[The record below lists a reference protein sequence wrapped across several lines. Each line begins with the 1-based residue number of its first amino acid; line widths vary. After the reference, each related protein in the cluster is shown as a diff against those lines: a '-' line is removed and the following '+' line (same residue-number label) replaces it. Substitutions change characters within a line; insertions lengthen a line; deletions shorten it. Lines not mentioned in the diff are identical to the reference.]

1 MTSKFLRYGVLLL
14 AMSLPLAAHA
24 QQAGDSYVN
33 DFRPCPPGTHAQ
45 TFPNGNGYWCVPNS
59 Q

>member
-1 MTSKFLRYGVLLL
+1 MTSKFLRCGVLLF

-24 QQAGDSYVN
+24 QQTGDSYEN
-33 DFRPCPPGTHAQ
+33 NFRLCPPDTHSQ

-59 Q
+59 